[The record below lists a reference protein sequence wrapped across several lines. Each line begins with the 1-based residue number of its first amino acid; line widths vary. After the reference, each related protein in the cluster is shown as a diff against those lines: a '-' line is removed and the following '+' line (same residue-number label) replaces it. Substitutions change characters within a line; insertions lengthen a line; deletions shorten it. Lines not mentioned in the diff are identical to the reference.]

1 MILVTI
7 ISVFIAFASLVIVTN
22 NYKQINKHYME
33 LIDVLQKSRELDK
46 KIITSLEDTVIK
58 LNGR

>member
-33 LIDVLQKSRELDK
+33 LIDVFQKSRELDK